1 MRDQWQEYYRRG
13 WWRRRTFLDDLGDAA
28 AADPGKPAVVDHRAD
43 GGGRVVGYGELAAA
57 VDRYAGAL
65 VALGVEPGQI
75 VAVQLPNWWEAAAL
89 PLACARAG
97 VAVCPVLPFYGR
109 RELAHILGLTEA
121 RVLVTVPAW
130 QEKPLA
136 SWAVELAGELPR
148 LDHVVVAGGQG
159 PAGTVAFD
167 EAFGGAGSAGG
178 PGSAGRGGE
187 LDRRQLGPDDPWQVL
202 FTSGTTGEAKGVVH
216 SQNTLYAAC
225 RGYLEVLG
233 LDGGLVT
240 SVTHALTHQAGF
252 GQGLLAALLVGGTQV
267 WQDTWDGDVL
277 LDLVERHRVTQVY
290 GAPTFQLDVL
300 DAQEARP
307 RDVGSLER
315 VVTGS
320 APVPPHL
327 VERIRDVLGV
337 RTFSLWGMTENG
349 TVTITGRDDPQDW
362 AAHSDG
368 RPIEGMEVRI
378 DPAGLEDQ
386 PSGTGRLLVRGAA
399 QCLGY
404 LHRDELYAAALDD
417 DGWFDTG
424 DLARDDGR
432 GGIRVAGRVKEIV
445 IAHGF
450 NVPVPEVEAALA
462 AHPKVREVA
471 VVGVTDPDAD
481 EQVCAVV
488 TAAGEPPT
496 LEELRAHLEGQGMM
510 PWFWPARLEVVDDLP
525 KTTSGKVRK
534 VELRERLTR
543 A

>member
-1 MRDQWQEYYRRG
+1 MREEWQEFYRRG
-13 WWRRRTFLDDLGDAA
+13 WWRRRTFLDDLREAA
-28 AADPGKPAVVDHRAD
+28 AAHPGRPAVVGHRAD
-43 GGGRVVGYGELAAA
+43 GGGRVLGYAELEAA
-57 VDRYAGAL
+57 VDRFAGAL
-65 VALGVEPGQI
+65 VELGVRRGEV

-109 RELAHILGLTEA
+109 RELAHILALTEA
-121 RVLVTVPAW
+121 RVLVTLPSWEQA
-130 QEKPLA
+130 PLA
-136 SWAVELAGELPR
+136 ATALELAAELPG
-148 LDHVVVAGGQG
+148 LDHVVVAGGQR
-159 PAGTVAFD
+159 PAGTVGFD
-167 EAFGGAGSAGG
+167 EHFGGTAWEERHA
-178 PGSAGRGGE
+178 GE
-187 LDRRQLGPDDPWQVL
+187 LDRRQLGPDEPFQVL

-225 RGYLEVLG
+225 RGYLDVLG

-252 GQGLLAALLVGGTQV
+252 GQGLLAGLLVGGTQV
-267 WQDTWDGDVL
+267 WQDVWDGGVL

-290 GAPTFQLDVL
+290 GAPTFLLDVL
-300 DAQEARP
+300 DAQQAGP

-349 TVTITGRDDPQDW
+349 TVTITGRDDPDDW

-368 RPIEGMEVRI
+368 RPIEGMQVRV
-378 DPAGLEDQ
+378 DRTGLEEQ
-386 PSGTGRLLVRGAA
+386 PEGAGRLLVRGAA

-404 LHRDELYAAALDD
+404 LRRDELYAAQLDP

-432 GGIRVAGRVKEIV
+432 GGIRIAGRVKEIV

-471 VVGVTDPDAD
+471 VVGLSDPDAD

-488 TAAGEPPT
+488 TASGDPPT
-496 LEELRAHLEGQGMM
+496 LEELRGHLEGQGMM
-510 PWFWPARLEVVDDLP
+510 PWFWPSRLEVVDVLP
-525 KTTSGKVRK
+525 KTTSGKIRK

>member
-1 MRDQWQEYYRRG
+1 MMEAATAEEYRRRG
-13 WWRRRTFLDDLGDAA
+13 WWRRRTFLDDLRDAA
-28 AADPGKPAVVDHRAD
+28 AAHPAKPAVVGHRAD
-43 GGGRVVGYGELAAA
+43 GEGRAVDYGELEAA
-57 VDRYAGAL
+57 VDRFAGAL
-65 VALGVEPGQI
+65 VDLGVDRGGI

-109 RELAHILGLTEA
+109 RELAHILALTEA
-121 RVLVTVPAW
+121 RVLVTVPNW
-130 QEKPLA
+130 QEAPLA
-136 SWAVELAGELPR
+136 AAAVELAGELPH
-148 LDHVVVAGGQG
+148 LEHVVVAGGQG
-159 PAGTVAFD
+159 PPGTISFD
-167 EAFGGAGSAGG
+167 ERFGDGAWEESGA
-178 PGSAGRGGE
+178 GE
-187 LDRRQLGPDDPWQVL
+187 LDRRQLGPDEPFQVL
-202 FTSGTTGEAKGVVH
+202 FTSGTTGEAKGVIH

-233 LDGGLVT
+233 LDGSLVT

-267 WQDTWDGDVL
+267 WQDVWDGDVL
-277 LDLVERHRVTQVY
+277 LDLVERHRVTQLY

-300 DAQEARP
+300 DAQAARP

-327 VERIRDVLGV
+327 VERIREVLGV

-349 TVTITGRDDPQDW
+349 TVTITGRDDPEDW
-362 AAHSDG
+362 AARSDG
-368 RPIEGMEVRI
+368 RPIEGMEVRV

-386 PSGTGRLLVRGAA
+386 PEGSGRLLVRGAA

-404 LHRDELYAAALDD
+404 LRRDELYAAALDR

-424 DLARDDGR
+424 DLAHDDGR
-432 GGIRVAGRVKEIV
+432 GGIRIAGRVKEIV

-450 NVPVPEVEAALA
+450 NVPVAEVEAALA
-462 AHPKVREVA
+462 AHPKIREVA

-510 PWFWPARLEVVDDLP
+510 EWFWPARLEVVDDLP

>member
-1 MRDQWQEYYRRG
+1 MREEWQEWYRRG
-13 WWRRRTFLDDLGDAA
+13 WWRRRGFLDDLADAA
-28 AADPGKPAVVDHRAD
+28 DAHPDKPAVVGHRAD
-43 GGGRVVGYGELAAA
+43 GNGRVLGYRELAAA
-57 VDRYAGAL
+57 VERFAGAL
-65 VALGVEPGQI
+65 VELGVGRGEI

-109 RELAHILGLTEA
+109 REWAHILAITEA
-121 RVLVTVPAW
+121 RVLVTVPSW
-130 QEKPLA
+130 QEAPLA
-136 SWAVELAGELPR
+136 ATALELAGELPA
-148 LDHVVVAGGQG
+148 LEHVVVAGGRG
-159 PAGTVAFD
+159 PAGTVDFD
-167 EAFGGAGSAGG
+167 AHFGADTWAERH
-178 PGSAGRGGE
+178 AAE
-187 LDRRQLGPDDPWQVL
+187 LDRRQLGPDEPFQVL

-233 LDGGLVT
+233 LDGTLVT
-240 SVTHALTHQAGF
+240 EVIHALTHQAGF
-252 GQGLLAALLVGGTQV
+252 GQGLLASLLTGGTQV
-267 WQDTWDGDVL
+267 WQDVWDGGTL
-277 LDLVERHRVTQVY
+277 LDLVERHQVTQVY
-290 GAPTFQLDVL
+290 GAPTFLLDVL
-300 DAQEARP
+300 DAQQAAP
-307 RDVGSLER
+307 RDVGSLQR

-327 VERIRDVLGV
+327 VQRVRDLLGV

-349 TVTITGRDDPQDW
+349 TVTITGRDDPEDW

-378 DPAGLEDQ
+378 DPAGLEEL

-404 LHRDELYAAALDD
+404 LHRDELYAAQLDR

-432 GGIRVAGRVKEIV
+432 GGIRIAGRVKEIV

-450 NVPVPEVEAALA
+450 NIPVSEVEAALG
-462 AHPKVREVA
+462 AHPRVREVA
-471 VVGVTDPDAD
+471 VIGIPDAD
-481 EQVCAVV
+481 AEEAVCAVV
-488 TAAGEPPT
+488 TADGEPPT
-496 LEELRAHLEGQGMM
+496 LEELQGHLRGQGMM
-510 PWFWPARLEVVDDLP
+510 EWFWPVRLEVVDSLP
-525 KTTSGKVRK
+525 KTASGKVRK
-534 VELRERLTR
+534 VELAERLRR